1 MEVSPLKRTS
11 ASEQIFLQLKE
22 KILSGELSSGD
33 KLPSENSLCK
43 LYQVSRTTVR
53 QALANLSALDLIETR
68 FGEGS
73 FVKGADGGA
82 AMNPLLTHTYLSEK
96 SILEV
101 VEFRQL
107 MEPSVAKL
115 ACEKATEEDL
125 ITLRKLYKQMVEK
138 QDDLRAFAKLDCQF
152 HAAIAQISQNPYV
165 IKTYEII
172 ADILLHAFSD
182 IVSKRGNE
190 AGLKFHRQIL
200 LAFEEHAPDRAANQM
215 QAHMDD
221 LRKAYSK
228 Q

>member
-1 MEVSPLKRTS
+1 MEVTPLKRTS
-11 ASEQIFLQLKE
+11 ASEQIFQQLKE
-22 KILSGELSSGD
+22 KILSGELFPGS
-33 KLPSENSLCK
+33 KLPSENELCR

-73 FVKGADGGA
+73 FVKTADSGAV
-82 AMNPLLTHTYLSEK
+82 MNPLLTHTFLSEK

-107 MEPSVAKL
+107 MEPSTAKL
-115 ACEKATEEDL
+115 ACEKASEEDL
-125 ITLRKLYKQMVEK
+125 ITLRKLYEQMVQNQK
-138 QDDLRAFAKLDCQF
+138 DLHAFAKLDCEF
-152 HAAIAQISQNPYV
+152 HTEVARISRNPYV
-165 IKTYEII
+165 IKVFEII

-190 AGLKFHRQIL
+190 AGLKFHKQIL
-200 LAFEEHAPDRAANQM
+200 SAFEANDPDRAAAVM

-228 Q
+228 

>member
-1 MEVSPLKRTS
+1 MEVTPLKRTS
-11 ASEQIFLQLKE
+11 ASEQIFVQLKE
-22 KILSGELSSGD
+22 KILSGELSPGD
-33 KLPSENSLCK
+33 KLPSENEFCR

-73 FVKGADGGA
+73 FVKTADSGT
-82 AMNPLLTHTYLSEK
+82 AMTPLLTHTFLSEK

-107 MEPSVAKL
+107 MEPSTTKL
-115 ACEKATEEDL
+115 ACEKASEEDIEL
-125 ITLRKLYKQMVEK
+125 LRALYRQMVEK
-138 QDDLRAFAKLDCQF
+138 QDDLHAFAKLDCDF
-152 HAAIAQISQNPYV
+152 HTAIAKISQNPYV
-165 IKTYEII
+165 IKVFEII

-190 AGLKFHRQIL
+190 AGLKFHKQII
-200 LAFEEHAPDRAANQM
+200 LAFEKHDPNAAAETM
-215 QAHMDD
+215 QRHMDD
-221 LRKAYSK
+221 LREAYSK

>member
-1 MEVSPLKRTS
+1 MEVTPLKRTS
-11 ASEQIFLQLKE
+11 ASEQIFRQLKE
-22 KILSGELSSGD
+22 KILSGELTSGD
-33 KLPSENSLCK
+33 KLPSENELCK

-73 FVKGADGGA
+73 FVKGADSGA
-82 AMNPLLTHTYLSEK
+82 AMNPLLTHTFLCEK

-107 MEPSVAKL
+107 MEPSTAKL
-115 ACEKATEEDL
+115 ACEKASEEDL
-125 ITLRKLYKQMVEK
+125 ITLRKLYEQMVEK

-152 HAAIAQISQNPYV
+152 HTAIAQISRNPYI
-165 IKTYEII
+165 IKVYEII

-190 AGLKFHRQIL
+190 AGLKFHKQIL
-200 LAFEEHAPDRAANQM
+200 LAFEAHDSSRAECM
-215 QAHMDD
+215 MRAHMDD
-221 LRKAYSK
+221 LRSAYSK
-228 Q
+228 L